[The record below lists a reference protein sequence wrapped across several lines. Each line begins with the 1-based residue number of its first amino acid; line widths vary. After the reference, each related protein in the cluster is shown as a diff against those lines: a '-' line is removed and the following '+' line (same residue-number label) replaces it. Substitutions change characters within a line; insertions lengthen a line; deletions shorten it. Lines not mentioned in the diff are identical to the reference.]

1 MTAEGTPG
9 SRDTGA
15 GQKDAAAAR
24 LTAVA
29 RELGE
34 AAEAVRAAGLAVTAV
49 AGDPALLASL
59 GRSPRRGLR
68 AAQALAHVLTD
79 AAGLGY
85 APDGGRAGRIARLA
99 GAAAVRR
106 SLAADLAAT
115 ALRLRIRLCAT
126 RHAEYAAQSP
136 VRRLLVAVEAGLPE
150 LALRILRERVRVRGA
165 GHTLAALA
173 PALGDV
179 SAWCALTDGNPFN
192 DAAAWHTVTGTADG
206 AGSVPGPRT
215 GARPGLLRSRERAV
229 AEPPDP
235 AFLDGLDDDGGI
247 TAHLRNLAALGP
259 GRMLTRHVTGPDG
272 VARCLVLLPGPGFVL
287 PRTASPQELVGAVA
301 GLNRGD
307 SPYTRA
313 VREALLRTVPEGMPV
328 ALVGHG
334 HGGAAAGHLARA
346 PEAGTR
352 LRFTHVVAVGSP
364 AAPRRPS
371 DPRTRLVALAEEH
384 DLTPR
389 LGGHGP
395 VPALPPPPGL
405 LEITWADP
413 SYDVPQCHGAEAYA
427 HSLDKTAPETRDR
440 VDELLAPYRGRAG
453 RSVVHRLPAG

>member
-9 SRDTGA
+9 SRDTGT
-15 GQKDAAAAR
+15 GPEDAAAAR
-24 LTAVA
+24 LAAVA
-29 RELGE
+29 CELGE
-34 AAEAVRAAGLAVTAV
+34 AAGAVRAAGLAVTAV
-49 AGDPALLASL
+49 ATDPTLLASL

-68 AAQALAHVLTD
+68 AAQALAHGLTD

-85 APDGGRAGRIARLA
+85 APDGGRAGRVARLA
-99 GAAAVRR
+99 GAAALRR

-126 RHAEYAAQSP
+126 RHAEYATQSP

-179 SAWCALTDGNPFN
+179 SAWSALTDGNPFN
-192 DAAAWHTVTGTADG
+192 DAAAWRAVMGTAAG
-206 AGSVPGPRT
+206 AASVPGPRAE
-215 GARPGLLRSRERAV
+215 ARPGFLRSREKAV

-235 AFLDGLDDDGGI
+235 AFLDGLDDGGGI
-247 TAHLRNLAALGP
+247 TAHLRNMAALGH

-272 VARCLVLLPGPGFVL
+272 AARCLVLLPGPGFVL

-301 GLNRGD
+301 ELNRGD

-334 HGGAAAGHLARA
+334 HGGVTAGHLACA

-352 LRFTHVVAVGSP
+352 LRITHVVAIGSP
-364 AAPRRPS
+364 AGPPRPH
-371 DPRTRLVALAEEH
+371 DPRTRVVALAEEH

-389 LGGHGP
+389 LGGHSP
-395 VPALPPPPGL
+395 VPALPPPPAL

-413 SYDVPQCHGAEAYA
+413 SYDVPQCHGAETYA
-427 HSLDKTAPETRDR
+427 QSLDKTAPEARDR

-453 RSVVHRLPAG
+453 RTVVHRLPAG